1 MFPTVR
7 VAAAGLEPTVQYFV
21 LLDIVLAE
29 DNRYKYSGKEW
40 VVAGKAEPQMPARLY
55 IHPDSPAS
63 GSHWTKHDISFHKVK
78 LTNNNMDQNGHVS
91 ILKVRKGIAKEVLFF
106 CSAILRYSVNKIIYQ

>member
-7 VAAAGLEPTVQYFV
+7 ASVAGLEPGVQYFV

-40 VVAGKAEPQMPARLY
+40 LTAGKAEPQMPAR
-55 IHPDSPAS
+55 
-63 GSHWTKHDISFHKVK
+63 
-78 LTNNNMDQNGHVS
+78 
-91 ILKVRKGIAKEVLFF
+91 
-106 CSAILRYSVNKIIYQ
+106 